1 MRRLTTGPSNHAL
14 WHRVRELFR
23 LCERVEIIVAFT
35 MPSGV
40 TLLEQELRDALLR
53 GVHVRL
59 LTGDYLGITKPE
71 ALRALLS
78 IDDSISMLLDETDAP
93 DLKRGAL
100 ELRVL
105 ESASMPEASFHPKA
119 WLFDW
124 ADGGI
129 GFVGSS
135 NLSRAALLTGIEWNL
150 AVDKTHDEKTFL
162 ELQHAFDALWQRA
175 ATVTHPWIDA
185 YMDRVATLR
194 QEHAPASDLLEAII
208 TGSLTPDQPPPLLI
222 TPRPSQR
229 AALDAL
235 ATHRA
240 AGHRRGLIVMATGLG
255 KTWVAA
261 FDVVQF
267 NKTPGRRVKVLVI
280 AHRVELLV
288 QTGKTFAQHD
298 PDATIRFFDDTLNLA
313 HADVVLASVQL
324 LARGERLVSMDPKS
338 FDYVIMDEVHHA
350 AAPTYRSILDHLEP
364 SFLLG
369 LTATPVRGDGADIAS
384 LFDGKIVYEANLRQG
399 IEQGALVPFRY
410 RGLRDTIDYA
420 PIPWRAGRFD
430 PDALMAASQTQK
442 RLARLWEVWQSS
454 DATRTLVFC
463 CSIEHASRMAQ
474 WLGEQGV
481 RAVAV
486 HSGATSA
493 DRAESIAALTEGKL
507 DAVCTVDLFNEGLDI
522 PSIDRVVML
531 RPTDSRVIF
540 LQQLGRGLRTSSE
553 TGKST
558 LEVIDFVG
566 NHRTF
571 LDRLRLVL
579 EIGSGSLVALR
590 AFLQDEENAALS
602 LPPGCDIDIELEAI
616 HLLLEMLPDAAT
628 DSVVA
633 AYQGWRETHAYRPL
647 AAELQANGYNV
658 RVLRT
663 TYQSWFL
670 FVLEQGDLSDEAHE
684 VLMKDQKHFEAL
696 ERVAWQLDELEWL
709 TALIEGEE
717 VVQDSTLT
725 RRLSKELD
733 CLRIKDHG
741 VSWVPGVEARL
752 HDTWTAMTQ
761 EVLAYLR
768 IWRTRI
774 EQDKLTRP
782 AQGFQA
788 RVIRAGER
796 PILKL
801 PDRELTHQV
810 PRGTLSVSLPDRSMW
825 SFRFVKIACNVAH
838 PVGDSTN
845 RLGDLMV
852 EWFGADA
859 GKPGTTHQLF
869 FWQTAGGWSVEPV
882 RAQLQAVRMGESYE
896 LEELGSMLEKDT
908 LLIVIR
914 SKQLID
920 PVTLRADEGDTRQQ
934 AHIAFMDETTQRVR
948 YHGLA
953 RRQSLDSP
961 WDIQEVDFK
970 TWRQYGG
977 GRGSSRPLPERA
989 KTYAQAFISAYVGK
1003 QMHGK
1008 FIEALGERCR
1018 ILGVTRSGSIRIDG
1032 GGEEGGFGERT
1043 ISVTDLGWVL
1053 LARIEARH
1061 SASRLV
1067 TEQLVNELRYL
1078 AGTPK
1083 ASTRYIDTRWALVL
1097 TAALGWDDVTE
1108 DAPDVPHAHS
1118 SAKTP

>member
-1 MRRLTTGPSNHAL
+1 M
-14 WHRVRELFR
+14 
-23 LCERVEIIVAFT
+23 AFT

-40 TLLEQELRDALLR
+40 ALLESELRDALLR

-59 LTGDYLGITKPE
+59 LTGDYLGITRPD

-78 IDDSISMLLDETDAP
+78 LDESISMLLDETDAP
-93 DLKRGAL
+93 DLKRGVL

-119 WLFDW
+119 WLFEW
-124 ADGGI
+124 ADGGGI

-150 AVDKTHDEKTFL
+150 AVDKSHDEKTFL
-162 ELQHAFDALWQRA
+162 ELQNAFQALWQRA

-185 YMDRVATLR
+185 YMNRVAALR
-194 QEHAPASDLLEAII
+194 QEHPPHRDLLEAVI
-208 TGSLTPDQPPPLLI
+208 TGSLTPDQPTPLI

-235 ATHRA
+235 AAHRA
-240 AGHRRGLIVMATGLG
+240 AGHSRGLIVMATGLG

-261 FDVVQF
+261 FDVAQF
-267 NKTPGRRVKVLVI
+267 CSTPGRRARVLVI

-298 PDATIRFFDDTLNLA
+298 PDAKIRFFEDALDLEQ
-313 HADVVLASVQL
+313 ADVVLASVQL
-324 LARGERLVSMDPKS
+324 LARGERLAAMDSKA

-350 AAPTYRSILDHLEP
+350 AAPTYRSILTHLEP

-430 PDALMAASQTQK
+430 PDALMEASQTQK

-474 WLGEQGV
+474 WLEEQGV

-493 DRAESIAALTEGKL
+493 DRAESIAALGEGKL
-507 DAVCTVDLFNEGLDI
+507 DAVCTVDLFNEGVDI

-540 LQQLGRGLRTSSE
+540 LQQLGRGLRTSAE
-553 TGKST
+553 TGKQT

-566 NHRTF
+566 NHRAF

-602 LPPGCDIDIELEAI
+602 LPPGCDIDIELEAK
-616 HLLLEMLPDAAT
+616 HLLLDMLPDAAT

-633 AYQGWRETHAYRPL
+633 AYQGWQETHGYRPL

-670 FVLEQGDLSDEAHE
+670 FVFEQGDLSDEEHE
-684 VLMKDQKHFEAL
+684 VMLQDPKHFEAL

-709 TALIEGEE
+709 TALMEGEE
-717 VVQDSTLT
+717 VVQDHSLT
-725 RRLSKELD
+725 RRISRELD
-733 CLRIKDHG
+733 CIRIEDHG
-741 VSWVPGVEARL
+741 VSCVPGVEAQL

-761 EVLAYLR
+761 EVLASLT

-774 EQDKLTRP
+774 EQDKLAHTAR
-782 AQGFQA
+782 GFQA

-810 PRGTLSVSLPDRSMW
+810 PRGTVTVSLPDRSMW

-838 PVGDSTN
+838 PVGDSSN
-845 RLGDLMV
+845 RLGDLMR
-852 EWFGADA
+852 EWFGEDA

-882 RAQLQAVRMGESYE
+882 RGQRQAVRKGEFYE
-896 LEELGSMLEKDT
+896 LEELGSMLGKDR
-908 LLIVIR
+908 LLIVDQP
-914 SKQLID
+914 KQLID

-934 AHIAFMDETTQRVR
+934 AHLVIMDETTQRVR
-948 YHGLA
+948 YHGPA
-953 RRQSLDSP
+953 QRQSLDSP
-961 WDIQEVDFK
+961 WDIQEVNLE

-977 GRGSSRPLPERA
+977 RGVSRPLPERA
-989 KTYAQAFISAYVGK
+989 RAYAQAFISAYVGK

-1032 GGEEGGFGERT
+1032 GEGGFGERT

-1053 LARIEARH
+1053 LARIEASHH
-1061 SASRLV
+1061 SSRIV
-1067 TEQLVNELRYL
+1067 NEQFVNELRYL

-1108 DAPDVPHAHS
+1108 DALVID
-1118 SAKTP
+1118 